1 MNVII
6 LVVQVFLGIGVVLF
20 LAATILA
27 FLKSLKKDYFP
38 QWKFLDYFS
47 VGYVEHL
54 YIKYIKEPITQ
65 KKVVRK

>member
-1 MNVII
+1 MAIII
-6 LVVQVFLGIGVVLF
+6 LIVEFLLGVGVALF

-27 FLKSLKKDYFP
+27 FLKSLKKDHFP

-47 VGYVEHL
+47 VGYLEHL

-65 KKVVRK
+65 KKVVGK